1 MLHRNREAGS
11 WRNRAPA
18 MMGLCIGFFTK
29 TIFKGQG
36 KQASRTRDD
45 RGTKVTAAK
54 SEPPSLSIDGIT
66 GP

>member
-1 MLHRNREAGS
+1 
-11 WRNRAPA
+11 

-36 KQASRTRDD
+36 KQASCTRDD

-54 SEPPSLSIDGIT
+54 SEPPSLSIDDIT